1 MVTQAT
7 AMAGGARQAAGKRIR
22 TGIALS
28 ATELCAADI
37 RLRGSSGGAWRAR
50 LDPPNGES
58 GWPSLSN
65 ALAALAR
72 ELGIDHGVLAVSLMP
87 PLTEMRRIELPPL
100 RDDELHR
107 LLARNATRY
116 FVNARGPQIVGAS
129 SIGQR
134 KRGGPAPVIA
144 AAASTRLVAAIHAA
158 ANESGWTIE
167 SVAPAESAWAA
178 AARNAWPAFSRD
190 SAFAVV
196 AHDDRTDVLQLE
208 RGQLVGVRRFRGG
221 SADAAMIADSL
232 GPNAR
237 VGVAGEP
244 SHRRALAAALEPFGV
259 RTLAPAGESA
269 ALADHGDLLAAHFAG
284 ADARPVL
291 RSEDAASAT
300 RASTTRLAARLA
312 AAAAALL
319 LVAAALELWG
329 VRHQLQKI
337 RAERTALRG
346 QIAATLVGRTTLD
359 GMYRQVAA
367 LNAVERT
374 SPRWSAVIA
383 SLSEA
388 VPQDAY
394 LTAIRARQD
403 SLIVDGLGEHAARV
417 FDALSSTPGL
427 VDVRAAAPVR
437 RETQDEGSA
446 LEHFTIAARVETA
459 WDRAPTASPAL
470 NGQVRRPSP

>member
-7 AMAGGARQAAGKRIR
+7 GTGARQTAGKRIR

-37 RLRGSSGGAWRAR
+37 RLRGSAGAWRAR

-72 ELGIDHGVLAVSLMP
+72 ELGVDHGVLAVSLMP
-87 PLTEMRRIELPPL
+87 PLTEVRRVELPPL

-107 LLARNATRY
+107 LLARNAMRY
-116 FVNARGPQIVGAS
+116 FVNARGPQIVGVLP
-129 SIGQR
+129 IGRR
-134 KRGGPAPVIA
+134 KRGSPAPVIA

-158 ANESGWTIE
+158 ATETGWTIE

-178 AARNAWPAFSRD
+178 AARDAWPAFSRD
-190 SAFAVV
+190 GAYAIV
-196 AHDDRTDVLQLE
+196 AHDNRTDVLQLE
-208 RGQLVGVRRFRGG
+208 RGQLVSVRRFRGG
-221 SADAAMIADSL
+221 TTDAAMIADSL
-232 GPNAR
+232 GPAAR
-237 VGVAGEP
+237 VGLVGEP
-244 SHRRALAAALEPFGV
+244 SCRRALAAALEPFGI
-259 RTLAPAGESA
+259 RTLGPAGESA
-269 ALADHGDLLAAHFAG
+269 PLADHGDLLAAHFAG

-291 RSEDAASAT
+291 RGEDAASAD
-300 RASTTRLAARLA
+300 RAGTTRIATRLGL
-312 AAAAALL
+312 AAAALL
-319 LVAAALELWG
+319 VVAAGLELWG
-329 VRHQLQKI
+329 VRHQLRKI
-337 RAERTALRG
+337 RDERAALRG

-367 LNAVERT
+367 LNAIERT

-388 VPQDAY
+388 IPEDAY

-437 RETQDEGSA
+437 REAQDEGPA
-446 LEHFTIAARVETA
+446 LEHFTIAARVEAATN
-459 WDRAPTASPAL
+459 RASTASPAL
-470 NGQVRRPSP
+470 NSQSRRPSP